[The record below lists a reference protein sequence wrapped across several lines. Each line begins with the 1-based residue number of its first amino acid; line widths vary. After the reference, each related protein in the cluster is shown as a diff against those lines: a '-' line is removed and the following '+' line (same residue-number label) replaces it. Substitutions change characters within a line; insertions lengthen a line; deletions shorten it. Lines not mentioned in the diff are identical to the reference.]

1 MVSSQLDPIELQQF
15 QFNPDSQF
23 SSTGYTIC
31 NELTKHCHDIGYLP
45 FSKTFV
51 MTDNSFC
58 QLIEDTEEFIS
69 DVALSLDVS
78 NNQAVSA
85 VSNFFKDR
93 SILVSQSGVPGYVY
107 KIGTYAQT
115 AGRWT
120 SVICKNGGS
129 FRTPNNSNATT
140 LVNCAPNSWCDVFP
154 LLEITQLVEHAIQLV
169 TH

>member
-1 MVSSQLDPIELQQF
+1 VVNSQFDPIELQQF

-31 NELTKHCHDIGYLP
+31 NELTKRCHDIDYLP
-45 FSKTFV
+45 FSRTFV

-58 QLIEDTEEFIS
+58 HLVENTDQFIS

-78 NNQAVSA
+78 NNEAVSA

-93 SILVSQSGVPGYVY
+93 SILVSQSGLPGYVS

-115 AGRWT
+115 AGR
-120 SVICKNGGS
+120 
-129 FRTPNNSNATT
+129 
-140 LVNCAPNSWCDVFP
+140 
-154 LLEITQLVEHAIQLV
+154 
-169 TH
+169 

>member
-1 MVSSQLDPIELQQF
+1 MGKENKTNQTILTMLKKEPTAKTKNKNNFSLLSGIVVNSQFDPIELQQF

-31 NELTKHCHDIGYLP
+31 NELTKRCHDIDYLP
-45 FSKTFV
+45 FSRTFV

-58 QLIEDTEEFIS
+58 HLVENTDQFIS

-78 NNQAVSA
+78 NNEAVSA

-93 SILVSQSGVPGYVY
+93 SILVSQSGLPGYVS

-115 AGRWT
+115 AGR
-120 SVICKNGGS
+120 
-129 FRTPNNSNATT
+129 
-140 LVNCAPNSWCDVFP
+140 
-154 LLEITQLVEHAIQLV
+154 
-169 TH
+169 